1 MEEKQK
7 KKKIPWINN
16 AAKKKIDINYQ
27 KKKSSFNKIDL

>member
-7 KKKIPWINN
+7 KKKYHELIMQQ
-16 AAKKKIDINYQ
+16 KKIDINYQ